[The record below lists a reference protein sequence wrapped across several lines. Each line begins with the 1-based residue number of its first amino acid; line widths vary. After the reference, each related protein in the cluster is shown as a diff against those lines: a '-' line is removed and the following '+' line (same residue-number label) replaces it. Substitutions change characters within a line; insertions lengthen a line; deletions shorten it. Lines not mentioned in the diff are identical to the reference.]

1 MDVRSASKNGVFSAA
16 LLSAVFF
23 AVTGPVSAAR
33 IPAGTAIQ
41 IRLVTEINTANAKAG
56 DQFRALVIAPVVVD
70 GRVAMSAG
78 VTVTG
83 HVQASTAAVNPD
95 DQAVLGLSFDA
106 IHDSGGKRAAI
117 AAKVTAVDDARES
130 VDSDGRIKGIIASKT
145 GSGRLDAGIN
155 KLNENYPSFA
165 DLLNTVKQAVL
176 KEPDANIDYKPGVEM
191 IIALTKPLD
200 WTGAAT
206 MPDVASIQP
215 QDQLV
220 RLVNSEPFRTATQ
233 KDEMPSD
240 ITSLMFLGSREQ
252 VRDAFQKAGWSP
264 AAQLNDFSKFQTF
277 QAMAEMRGYREAP
290 VSVLLLAGRAP
301 GLVFEKLN
309 DTFAARH
316 HVRIWQRPGAFDG
329 REIWVCS
336 ATHDTGID
344 FSEENRTFIHK
355 IDPHIDRERAKVVN
369 DLLLTN
375 LVRGVSLVER
385 SELPPNL
392 FNATGD
398 ALKTDGAMAVI
409 EFKRA
414 SPEPAPSRR
423 PL

>member
-1 MDVRSASKNGVFSAA
+1 VDVRSVSKKAVFSA
-16 LLSAVFF
+16 LLLC
-23 AVTGPVSAAR
+23 VTGRAIAAR
-33 IPAGTAIQ
+33 LPAGTAIE
-41 IRLVTEINTANAKAG
+41 IRLTTEINTTGARAG
-56 DQFRALVIAPVVVD
+56 DKFRALVIAPVVVD
-70 GRVAMSAG
+70 RRVAMSAG
-78 VTVTG
+78 VTITG
-83 HVQASTAAVNPD
+83 HVQSSTAAVNPD
-95 DQAVLGLSFDA
+95 DQAVLALSFDE
-106 IHDSGGKRAAI
+106 IRDSAGKQAAI
-117 AAKVTAVDDARES
+117 AAKVTAVDNARES
-130 VDSDGRIKGIIASKT
+130 VDSDGHIKGIVASKT
-145 GSGRLDAGIN
+145 GSGRLDEGIN
-155 KLNENYPSFA
+155 KVNEKYPSFA

-176 KEPDANIDYKPGVEM
+176 KEPDANIDYKAGVEM
-191 IIALTKPLD
+191 TIALTKPLD
-200 WTGAAT
+200 WTGAAA

-220 RLVNSEPFRTATQ
+220 RLVNSQPFRTATQ
-233 KDEMPSD
+233 KDERPSD
-240 ITSLMFLGSREQ
+240 ITSLMFLAGREQ
-252 VRDAFQKAGWSP
+252 VEDAFQKAGWSP
-264 AAQLNDFSKFQTF
+264 AAKLNDSSKFQTF

-290 VSVLLLAGRAP
+290 VSILLLAGRP
-301 GLVFEKLN
+301 PDLVFEKLN

-355 IDPHIDRERAKVVN
+355 IDPQVDLERAKVVN
-369 DLLLTN
+369 DLLLTG

-409 EFKRA
+409 EF
-414 SPEPAPSRR
+414 
-423 PL
+423 